1 MLESFINRHKIATV
15 ITLFCAVALVVI
27 ILISSLIISVTPK
40 DTGTDGPGESTTLPY
55 SNDLYTISAIS
66 DNTITIDAPEQ
77 FRNAAIQQLYK
88 MGVEPTDY
96 KIKFT
101 YESPFKAYE

>member
-1 MLESFINRHKIATV
+1 MLENFITRHKTATV
-15 ITLFCAVALVVI
+15 IAIILVMFVVI
-27 ILISSLIISVTPK
+27 IIAVGSIINSVLPK

-55 SNDLYTISAIS
+55 SNDLYTISAVS
-66 DNTITIDAPEQ
+66 DNTITIDAPAQ
-77 FRNAAIQQLYK
+77 FRNAAIQQLRT